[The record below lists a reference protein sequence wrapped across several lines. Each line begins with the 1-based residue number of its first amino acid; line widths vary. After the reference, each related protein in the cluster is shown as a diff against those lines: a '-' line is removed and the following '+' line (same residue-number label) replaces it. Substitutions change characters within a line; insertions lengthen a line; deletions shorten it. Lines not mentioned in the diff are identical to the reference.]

1 MPLLSADCISIN
13 LLKINFYSFGYYLSF
28 QIPVKKISIQI
39 KIGFLMILAV
49 VLLSATGYLS
59 YRNLSSIVNS
69 IQVDL
74 KPDLRM
80 SSIRDISMDLEK
92 AQNSIRIYTSTHNT
106 LDLKPYYTII
116 SNIDEKMSR
125 LRSECLKDSVV
136 LQQTDTIGKLIEENI
151 VIWNQLLYLHN
162 NQTVVEDLKQL
173 SVKLD
178 SSSVQASK
186 YEKNILKRV
195 FSSSNKN
202 RFNEKEVISNLRE
215 IEQQDSITKER
226 LTRRESKLAV
236 TSTEIKEQFYD
247 LITKIE
253 NEISV
258 LINTKAL
265 AANKLATRTYIWLA
279 MFSVSGTLLAILVMF
294 IIIRYVRKTHVYQ
307 IALKSSKEEAEK
319 LSRTKEVFMAN
330 MSHEIRTP
338 VTAISGFTEQLLHE
352 PFDENTTRAIKIIKS
367 SSDHLARI
375 INDILDFSKLQ
386 NGKLSL
392 EKVHF
397 NILQIFEDVYAMFE
411 KQALRNNTRLSY
423 TISQDTPP
431 VLLGDPYRLKQI
443 LLNLVSNSVKF
454 TKNGTVHFKVN
465 CIKKEQTEIELILEV
480 IDTGIGIDES
490 KIDFIFE
497 DFTQEEMSTTRK
509 YGGTGLGLS
518 IVKKLI
524 ELHNGS
530 IVCVSKKN
538 QGTKISCNITYLE
551 GDEKLV
557 RKEVEPPLFIPE
569 EIKNLKIL
577 IVDDEEYNR
586 LLFKTIFDR
595 WNIRYN
601 EAENGMEALEI
612 LKSERYDLLFMDA
625 RMPGIDG
632 LKATQFIRQEMK
644 ILDSEMPVICI
655 SAAAVNEDWQ
665 KYQKAGMNAFLPKP
679 FTEEMLL
686 TTILS
691 VIKDYEPVVI
701 VESAGEKLIKSD
713 SPEKIN
719 LQNLYH
725 ISGGDEKFVKQML
738 IAFIDST
745 KKGLNEMQEAV
756 ISGQLDSVTEM
767 AHKMLPPA
775 RHVGASYLCK
785 VLKEI
790 QENIQKMAD
799 LRTIEILTDKSLVEF
814 DNVSELIKEHIA
826 KIS

>member
-1 MPLLSADCISIN
+1 MRKAT
-13 LLKINFYSFGYYLSF
+13 
-28 QIPVKKISIQI
+28 IQI

-49 VLLSATGYLS
+49 GLLSATGYLS
-59 YRNLSSIVNS
+59 YRNLSAIVNS

-74 KPDLRM
+74 KPDQRL
-80 SSIRDISMDLEK
+80 SSIREISMDLEK

-106 LDLKPYYTII
+106 QDLKPYYSII
-116 SNIDEKMSR
+116 SNIDDKVSR
-125 LRSECLKDSVV
+125 LRTECLNDSVV
-136 LQQTDTIGKLIEENI
+136 LRQTDTIGKLIEENI
-151 VIWNQLLYLHN
+151 IIWNQLLYLHN

-186 YEKNILKRV
+186 NDKNILKRV

-202 RFNEKEVISNLRE
+202 KFNEQEVISNLKV

-226 LTRRESKLAV
+226 LTRRESKLAI

-253 NEISV
+253 NEISE

-265 AANKLATRTYIWLA
+265 AANKLATKTYIWLA
-279 MFSVSGTLLAILVMF
+279 MFSVSGTLLAILVML

-307 IALKSSKEEAEK
+307 IALKSSKDEAEK
-319 LSRTKEVFMAN
+319 LARTKEIFMAN

-338 VTAISGFTEQLLHE
+338 VTAISGFTEQLLYE
-352 PFDENTTRAIKIIKS
+352 PLNENANRALKIIKS
-367 SSDHLARI
+367 STDHLARI

-397 NILQIFEDVYAMFE
+397 KISQILEEVYTLFER
-411 KQALRNNTRLSY
+411 QALRNNTRLSY
-423 TISQDTPP
+423 TISDNTPD

-443 LLNLVSNSVKF
+443 IMNLVSNSVKF
-454 TKNGTVHFKVN
+454 TKNGTVDLSVN
-465 CIKKEQTEIELILEV
+465 YLRKKSAEFELTIEV

-524 ELHNGS
+524 ELHNGT

-538 QGTKISCNITYLE
+538 QGTRISCKIPYLE
-551 GDEKLV
+551 GDEDQV
-557 RKEVEPPLFIPE
+557 RTDVEPPLYISE
-569 EIKNLKIL
+569 EIKNLKVL

-586 LLFKTIFDR
+586 LLFKTIFNR
-595 WNIRYN
+595 WKVRHK
-601 EAENGMEALEI
+601 EAKNGMEALEI
-612 LKSERYDLLFMDA
+612 LKTDRYNLLFMDA

-632 LKATQFIRQEMK
+632 IKATQFIRNEMNIK
-644 ILDSEMPVICI
+644 ESEMPIICI
-655 SAAAVNEDWQ
+655 SAASLNEDW
-665 KYQKAGMNAFLPKP
+665 QKAGMNAYLPKP
-679 FTEEMLL
+679 FTEEVLL

-691 VIKDYEPVVI
+691 VIKDYLPLNISEPVSENTI
-701 VESAGEKLIKSD
+701 NSD
-713 SPEKIN
+713 VTDKIN

-725 ISGGDEKFVKQML
+725 ISGGDVQFVKQML
-738 IAFIDST
+738 ASFIDST
-745 KKGLNEMQEAV
+745 KKGLNDMLDAV
-756 ISGQLDSVTEM
+756 RSGQLDQVAEL

-775 RHVGASYLCK
+775 RHIAASELCRL
-785 VLKEI
+785 LKNIE
-790 QENIQKMAD
+790 ENIQAKAD
-799 LRTIEILTDKSLVEF
+799 DQAIEKLVIESLSEF
-814 DNVSELIKEHIA
+814 DIVSGLINEQIS
-826 KIS
+826 KID